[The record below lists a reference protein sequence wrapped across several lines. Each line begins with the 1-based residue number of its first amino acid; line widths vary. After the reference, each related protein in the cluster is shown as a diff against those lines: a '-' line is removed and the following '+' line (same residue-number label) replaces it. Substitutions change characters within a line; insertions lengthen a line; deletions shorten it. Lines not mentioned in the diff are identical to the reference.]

1 MTQARRLRFWE
12 KAAPT
17 LRVAGAILLAA
28 GMIHLYA
35 EVVIFDA
42 RAFGAR
48 AALSLGDPRVAGFV
62 AERITDEAIAQRRDL
77 MAYRP
82 LLVGTART
90 IVSSE
95 PFRAGFRRAA
105 QSAHAALFSQSAER
119 LALSVPDLGVLVRS
133 ALAHDPALAARVP
146 ASLRAGVSVGPS
158 GRGARRPSC
167 RLVRLGHRFR
177 RNAILAIGS
186 GVLLLL
192 LGIALPR
199 DRRRALLNGG
209 AALASVAL
217 VLFFLPPLA
226 RTALTASMSSAELRP
241 VVAGVWDAFTG
252 GLRLWALVLAGIGIV
267 LGSAASSY
275 ASHVEIDQVGRRVWR
290 RLREP
295 ARTWQGEILRAVLL
309 TGLGLLAAFRPTA
322 TLQGLMVIAGALLAF
337 EGLRELFMLVPP
349 RLREAASHAEEA
361 LAEAREEVGAGRAC
375 GCSCATRSSASWR
388 SA

>member
-1 MTQARRLRFWE
+1 MSSC
-12 KAAPT
+12 
-17 LRVAGAILLAA
+17 
-28 GMIHLYA
+28 
-35 EVVIFDA
+35 
-42 RAFGAR
+42 
-48 AALSLGDPRVAGFV
+48 AALSPTTPRSPP
-62 AERITDEAIAQRRDL
+62 AI
-77 MAYRP
+77 
-82 LLVGTART
+82 
-90 IVSSE
+90 
-95 PFRAGFRRAA
+95 
-105 QSAHAALFSQSAER
+105 
-119 LALSVPDLGVLVRS
+119 
-133 ALAHDPALAARVP
+133 P

-158 GRGARRPSC
+158 GRVAKALVQ
-167 RLVRLGHRFR
+167 LVRLGHRFR

-267 LGSAASSY
+267 LGVGGVVVREPRGDRA
-275 ASHVEIDQVGRRVWR
+275 GRRGAPGAGCGSR
-290 RLREP
+290 R
-295 ARTWQGEILRAVLL
+295 ATWQGEILRAVLL
-309 TGLGLLAAFRPTA
+309 TGLGLLAALRPTA

-349 RLREAASHAEEA
+349 RMREAASHAEEA
-361 LAEAREEVGAGRAC
+361 LAEAQDKVAGGEGLRMLARHALVGLLVVGLIAAAVLFMRSPAALPETPAFTDACNGDRALCERRLDQVVFPGAHNSMSAAEFDGLDVPEPGAGLRLRSWATASARC
-375 GCSCATRSSASWR
+375 CSTCTTGRR
-388 SA
+388 SAAG